1 MQAPIGT
8 KQKYSLGKLW
18 GIFGGVLFIYLFLG
32 FMVIPCIN
40 TLTSVFTAKDRAG
53 NTDAFAVIR
62 FFLAGSMPSFVWN
75 SLKLALCLVVTVNIV
90 GISIV
95 LLTEYFD
102 IKGAKILRLGY
113 MTTLIYSGV
122 ALVTGYQFLYDG
134 NGIITKWLAEM
145 FPGMDKAWFSGFNA
159 VLFTMTFACTSN
171 HALFLRNAIRGIDYN
186 TVEAARNLGAKPF
199 KVLFKVVMPTLLPTL
214 FSLTVMTFITGLCAM
229 SAPTLLGYNS
239 INPEIVRL
247 AGSSVADE
255 AFPQAR
261 AALLSVILAMF
272 TIVLLLFLN
281 HYERKGHYLSVS
293 KTKAKLVK
301 QKIQNPVAN
310 VLAHIY
316 AYVLFIIYMTPVVM
330 IVLFAFQN
338 WSSVRTKTLNF
349 SGFTLSNFFG
359 VESYSYTR
367 SNGKVVTRNGAISGV
382 FANEKTVGG
391 IRLSFILSALAAA
404 LACIIVVIAVNY
416 IFKNKNKKRAALV
429 EGCLLFPWLLPTI
442 LICYSFRIFF
452 NDNIWYV
459 FGQNMYYKE
468 NVRFLIVTAYTVVKL
483 PFALRMVKAA
493 FYAID
498 DELEDAAR
506 NLGASNLVTFLKV
519 KLPIVLPSV
528 LAVFAL
534 NFNALFTEYDMGATF
549 QSSEG
554 TTYAMVMQSMCS
566 EEGRD
571 GMNMNASGRRC
582 ASTVFI
588 MLVSGLILY
597 LVYGVGARDLGE
609 RLAIREKRRK
619 RFEKIKARLGIAH
632 AAAEELPTADK
643 GVYE

>member
-1 MQAPIGT
+1 MQRTERRRGGLDL
-8 KQKYSLGKLW
+8 SLLYKV
-18 GIFGGVLFIYLFLG
+18 FGAILFVYLFLG
-32 FMVIPCIN
+32 FMVLPCLN
-40 TLTSVFTAKDRAG
+40 TLTSIFTARDAAG
-53 NTDAFAVIR
+53 NVDPFAVIR
-62 FFLAGSMPSFVWN
+62 FFFAGNMPSFVIN
-75 SLKLALCLVVTVNIV
+75 SLKLAVCLVITVNVV

-102 IKGAKILRLGY
+102 IKGSKILRLGY

-122 ALVTGYQFLYDG
+122 ALVTGYQFLYDS
-134 NGIITKWLAEM
+134 NGMLTQWLAGM
-145 FPGMDKAWFSGFNA
+145 FPGMNRQWFSGFSA

-186 TVEAARNLGAKPF
+186 TVEAARNMGAKPF
-199 KVLFKVVMPTLLPTL
+199 KVLFRVVMPTLLPTL

-261 AALLSVILAMF
+261 AALLSIILALF
-272 TIVLLLFLN
+272 TIALLTMLN

-301 QKIQNPVAN
+301 QRIQSPVAR

-316 AYVLFIIYMTPVVM
+316 AYVLFVIYMTPVVM

-338 WSSVRTKTLNF
+338 WPAVRAKSLNVSDWTLI
-349 SGFTLSNFFG
+349 NFFG
-359 VESYSYTR
+359 TQDYSYTTSR
-367 SNGKVVTRNGAISGV
+367 GKQRIRKGVISGV
-382 FANEKTVGG
+382 FSNADTVGG
-391 IRLSFILSALAAA
+391 IRLSFVLSALAAA
-404 LACIIVVIAVNY
+404 LACVIVVVAVNY
-416 IFKNKNKKRAALV
+416 IFKHKDKKRAVVL
-429 EGCLLFPWLLPTI
+429 ETCLLFPWLLPTI
-442 LICYSFRIFF
+442 LICYSFRTFF
-452 NDNIWYV
+452 NGEVWYV
-459 FGQNMYYKE
+459 LGKNLYYRE
-468 NVRFLIVTAYTVVKL
+468 NVRFLIVMAYTVVKL

-498 DELEDAAR
+498 GELEDAAR
-506 NLGASNLVTFLKV
+506 NLGASSLVTFLKV
-519 KLPIVLPSV
+519 KLPIILPSV

-534 NFNALFTEYDMGATF
+534 NFNALFTEYDMSATF
-549 QSSEG
+549 HSSYG
-554 TTYAMVMQSMCS
+554 KSYAMVIQSMTA

-571 GMNMNASGRRC
+571 GYNMNGSGRRC

-609 RLAIREKRRK
+609 RLERRKKRRE
-619 RFEKIKARLGIAH
+619 FFARITGRRPA
-632 AAAEELPTADK
+632 
-643 GVYE
+643 GN

>member
-1 MQAPIGT
+1 MQAKRKSSPLQPGLIW
-8 KQKYSLGKLW
+8 KAF
-18 GIFGGVLFIYLFLG
+18 GIAFFVYLFFG
-32 FMVIPCIN
+32 FMLLPCLN
-40 TLTSVFTAKDRAG
+40 TLSQIFTVRDSAG
-53 NTDAFAVIR
+53 NLDPLAVIR
-62 FFLAGSMPSFVWN
+62 FFFAGNMPSFVGN
-75 SLKLALCLVVTVNIV
+75 SLKLALALVVTVNIV
-90 GISIV
+90 GVSIV

-122 ALVTGYQFLYDG
+122 ALVTGYQFLYD
-134 NGIITKWLAEM
+134 NDGIITTWLLQM
-145 FPGMDKAWFSGFNA
+145 FPDMNKQWFSGFGA

-186 TVEAARNLGAKPF
+186 TVEAARNMGAKPF
-199 KVLFKVVMPTLLPTL
+199 KVLAKVVFPTLIPTM

-229 SAPTLLGYNS
+229 SAPTLLGYDS

-261 AALLSVILAMF
+261 AALLSIILAMF
-272 TIVLLLFLN
+272 TIVLLTVLSS
-281 HYERKGHYLSVS
+281 YERKGHYLSVS

-310 VLAHIY
+310 VLAHAY

-338 WSSVRTKTLNF
+338 YPAIRGKSLDMSNWTLI
-349 SGFTLSNFFG
+349 NFFG
-359 VESYSYTR
+359 AQDYEFMTNRGKLRTR
-367 SNGKVVTRNGAISGV
+367 PGAISGL
-382 FANEKTVGG
+382 FANADTVGG
-391 IRLSFILSALAAA
+391 IRLSFVLSALAAA
-404 LACIIVVIAVNY
+404 LACVIVVVAVNY
-416 IFKNKNKKRAALV
+416 IFKNKGKKRSLV
-429 EGCLLFPWLLPTI
+429 VEYAMLFPWLLPTI
-442 LICYSFRIFF
+442 LICYSYRTYF
-452 NDNIWYV
+452 NSEVWYV
-459 FGQNMYYKE
+459 LGQNLYYKE
-468 NVRFLIVTAYTVVKL
+468 NVRFLIVMAYTVVKL
-483 PFALRMVKAA
+483 PFALRMIKAA

-498 DELEDAAR
+498 EELEDAAR
-506 NLGASNLVTFLKV
+506 NLGASNLVTFLRV

-534 NFNALFTEYDMGATF
+534 NFNALFTEYDMSATF
-549 QSSEG
+549 HSSYG
-554 TTYAMVMQSMCS
+554 KSYAMVIQNMCA

-571 GMNMNASGRRC
+571 GYNVNASGRRC

-588 MLVSGLILY
+588 MIVSGIILY

-609 RLAIREKRRK
+609 RLERRK
-619 RFEKIKARLGIAH
+619 LWKNRWNKV
-632 AAAEELPTADK
+632 K
-643 GVYE
+643 GVFGGKTRNEPLPSQKSA